1 MNLLNDDALNDSL
14 LNDYALKLDH
24 LKQQGNSRQFS
35 CNVQQGRM
43 IEIQGHSMLNLA
55 SNDYLGLAADLSLRE
70 QFFDETPNQLRRMSS
85 SSSRLLTGNFPEYEL
100 LEANLSQAF
109 HGRAALL
116 FNSGY
121 HMNIGILPALSDSKT
136 LILADKL
143 VHASMID
150 GIRLSAAKYV
160 RYRHNDL
167 NHLSQLL
174 QQYHADEAFDRII
187 VVTESIFSMD
197 GDETD
202 LAELVRIKRQ
212 FAKVMLYVDEAHA
225 IGVRGENGLGCAE
238 QYGVID
244 EIDLLVGAF
253 GKALASVG
261 GYLICHSIIREYLIN
276 SMRPLIFSTAQP
288 PICMAWTH
296 FIFQHVLGLKPQ
308 RQHLQQISQN
318 LQQTVRAKGF
328 DCPSTSHIVPVIIGE
343 SQKTVEKARQ
353 LQQAGF
359 YIMPVRPPTVPK
371 HSSRLRISLTSP
383 VNQADLDQLVR
394 LL

>member
-1 MNLLNDDALNDSL
+1 MNLLND
-14 LNDYALKLDH
+14 YAEKLDE
-24 LKQQGNSRQFS
+24 LKQQGNLRQFTS
-35 CNVQQGRM
+35 NVQQGCV
-43 IEIQGHSMLNLA
+43 IEIKNHKMLNLS
-55 SNDYLGLAADLSLRE
+55 SNDYLGLASDIKLRE
-70 QFFDETPNQLRRMSS
+70 QFFDETPNELRIMSS
-85 SSSRLLTGNFPEYEL
+85 SSSRLLTGNFPEYEQ
-100 LEANLSQAF
+100 LEDSLSQAF
-109 HGRAALL
+109 HGRAVLL

-121 HMNIGILPALSDSKT
+121 HMNIGILPALSDSRT

-150 GIRLSAAKYV
+150 GIRLSTAKYV

-167 NHLSQLL
+167 NHLTQLL
-174 QQYHADEAFDRII
+174 QKYHADETFDRII

-202 LAELVRIKRQ
+202 LAELVRIKKQ

-225 IGVRGENGLGCAE
+225 MGVRGEQGLGCAE
-238 QYGVID
+238 QYGVIED
-244 EIDLLVGAF
+244 IDLLVGTF

-288 PICMAWTH
+288 PICMAWTD
-296 FIFQHVLGLKPQ
+296 FILQKVLTLKNERKHLNAISQ
-308 RQHLQQISQN
+308 YLQQAVLS
-318 LQQTVRAKGF
+318 KGF
-328 DCPSTSHIVPVIIGE
+328 DCPSTSHIVPVMIGE
-343 SQKTVEKARQ
+343 SQKTVDQATQ

-371 HSSRLRISLTSP
+371 HSSRLRISLTTQVS
-383 VNQADLDQLVR
+383 QTDLDQLVA